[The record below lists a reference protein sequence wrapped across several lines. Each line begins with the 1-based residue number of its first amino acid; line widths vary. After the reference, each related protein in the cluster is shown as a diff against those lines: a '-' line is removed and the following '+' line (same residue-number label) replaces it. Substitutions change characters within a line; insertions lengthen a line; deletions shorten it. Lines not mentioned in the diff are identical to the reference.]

1 LDEHAVGVWN
11 HLLATY
17 PAPPRSEAEREQREA
32 DFWNLYAGFFTT
44 TDAKGKPSLKP
55 KQEIL
60 DYFSALEKWIFR
72 EFYAATGV
80 VNKTIVEESVRLF
93 VEQRDAYISEIEHK
107 IEKANDA
114 RERFDRE
121 TLPAHYEKEGEWFHF
136 HIQEAFDR
144 LHGTH
149 EDFGGPSPTT
159 PADHPAN
166 DGLAHRPNV

>member
-1 LDEHAVGVWN
+1 M
-11 HLLATY
+11 ATY
-17 PAPPRSEAEREQREA
+17 PAPPHSEAEREQREA
-32 DFWNLYAGFFTT
+32 DFWNLYADFFTA
-44 TDAKGKPSLKP
+44 TDAKGNRPSNRSKRFWN
-55 KQEIL
+55 
-60 DYFSALEKWIFR
+60 YFSALEKWIFR

-93 VEQRDAYISEIEHK
+93 VEQRDAYISEAAHK

-114 RERFDRE
+114 RERFERE

-149 EDFGGPSPTT
+149 DDFGV
-159 PADHPAN
+159 
-166 DGLAHRPNV
+166 LIAHNPCGSCRERRS